1 MLFLLKKEI
10 VNDKIQLRCEILE
23 KFSEKFKK
31 FFSSEASLQRVP
43 LYFFLTCV
51 LFVVLI
57 FKLGE
62 TNHYLK
68 EIAANGTDVIEI
80 ETKDKD
86 YENVVD
92 VYIETTKA
100 PEDIVPLLEEM
111 SSSTTTTEKSKETTT
126 KKAET
131 TTKKDA
137 TNTTTTTQ
145 SSSQNNEA
153 KSDKTTYVL
162 NISSKKI
169 HLPDCS
175 FVNRTKEENKKI
187 VELTEQ
193 ELQNYLSDGYTFCKT
208 CGGN

>member
-1 MLFLLKKEI
+1 M
-10 VNDKIQLRCEILE
+10 E

-68 EIAANGTDVIEI
+68 EIAANGTNVIEI
-80 ETKDKD
+80 ETNDKD

-92 VYIETTKA
+92 VYIETTKS

-111 SSSTTTTEKSKETTT
+111 SSSETTTEKSKETTT
-126 KKAET
+126 KKTET
-131 TTKKDA
+131 TTKKDT
-137 TNTTTTTQ
+137 TNTTTTQ
-145 SSSQNNEA
+145 LANQNNED

-175 FVNRTKEENKKI
+175 FVNRTKEENKKT

-208 CGGN
+208 CGGD